1 MTIRAIAKD
10 LYHFQQEVAALEN
23 KLAAAPLEAK
33 ADIERQL
40 RKARAECNRL
50 RRILD
55 GQLDR

>member
-23 KLAAAPLEAK
+23 KLEASHQEAK

-40 RKARAECNRL
+40 RKARAEWNRL

>member
-10 LYHFQQEVAALEN
+10 LYHFQQVVDELEN
-23 KLAAAPLEAK
+23 KLDAAPQEAK
-33 ADIERQL
+33 ADIERQI
-40 RKARAECNRL
+40 RKAKAECHRL

>member
-10 LYHFQQEVAALEN
+10 LYHFQQEVAALES
-23 KLAAAPLEAK
+23 KLDASPQEAK

>member
-33 ADIERQL
+33 ADLERQL

>member
-23 KLAAAPLEAK
+23 KLDAAPQEAK

-40 RKARAECNRL
+40 RKARAEWNRL

>member
-10 LYHFQQEVAALEN
+10 LYHFQQEIAALEN
-23 KLAAAPLEAK
+23 KLDAAPQEAK